1 MVLNSGEACAP
12 GPEVQ
17 KSWEEQRWAAGS
29 SEALPRKKALLYRGE
44 DRNFNELPYME
55 KAQ

>member
-1 MVLNSGEACAP
+1 MVLNYGEACAP

-17 KSWEEQRWAAGS
+17 KSCEEQQWAAGF

-44 DRNFNELPYME
+44 DCNFNELPCME